1 MTIQEKLH
9 KLGISLPPIPTTM
22 GAYVPAVSTGNLL
35 FVSGQLPLRDGK
47 ISATG
52 KVGTQLGLE
61 QAQQAARL
69 CIINALGAIQAHLGT
84 LEQLARI
91 IRLEVFVNSAPGF
104 TDQAQVANA
113 ASELLHEIFGPAGQH
128 ARLAVGVAELPLNSP
143 VEIALIATLK

>member
-9 KLGISLPPIPTTM
+9 KLGISLPLIPTTM
-22 GAYVPAVSTGNLL
+22 GAYVPVVSTGNLL

-52 KVGTQLGLE
+52 KVGSQLTLE

-69 CIINALGAIQAHLGT
+69 CIINALGAIQAQMGT
-84 LEQLARI
+84 LEQLTGI

-104 TDQAQVANA
+104 TNQAQVANA
-113 ASELLHEIFGPAGQH
+113 ASELLHEIFGTAGQH

-143 VEIALIATLK
+143 VEIALIATL